1 MGNCAFGLEDVTA
14 RKAGYNFG
22 YIVFYV
28 IKHSVARHDALCCK
42 SKHSD
47 GRQNASSF
55 RASIVTADR
64 IPDATGWNTPTA
76 DRVRDAARWSTPT
89 ADKVP
94 STCAEILLQPTEY
107 FCNLRKY
114 CDGRQ
119 STRCHGM
126 EYSHGRQSTRCYK
139 MEYSDGRQNM
149 RHNCENTLTADR
161 VFNAIYRFRK

>member
-1 MGNCAFGLEDVTA
+1 MGNCAFGLEVVTA

-64 IPDATGWNTPTA
+64 IPEATGWNTPTA
-76 DRVRDAARWSTPT
+76 DIVRDATGWSTLS
-89 ADKVP
+89 ADRVLD
-94 STCAEILLQPTEY
+94 TTAEILSRPT
-107 FCNLRKY
+107 
-114 CDGRQ
+114 
-119 STRCHGM
+119 
-126 EYSHGRQSTRCYK
+126 
-139 MEYSDGRQNM
+139 
-149 RHNCENTLTADR
+149 
-161 VFNAIYRFRK
+161 

>member
-42 SKHSD
+42 REHSD

-64 IPDATGWNTPTA
+64 IPEATGWNTPTA
-76 DRVRDAARWSTPT
+76 DIVRDAARWSTPTADIVRDATGWSTPT

-94 STCAEILLQPTEY
+94 STCAEIL
-107 FCNLRKY
+107 
-114 CDGRQ
+114 
-119 STRCHGM
+119 
-126 EYSHGRQSTRCYK
+126 
-139 MEYSDGRQNM
+139 
-149 RHNCENTLTADR
+149 
-161 VFNAIYRFRK
+161 